1 MPESIIRLDLN
12 EYRDYFESVNDPR
25 NRFPTM
31 MVPFQGG
38 FGLPERV

>member
-1 MPESIIRLDLN
+1 MPESIICLEPN
-12 EYRDYFESVNDPR
+12 EYRDSFESVNDPR

-31 MVPFQGG
+31 TVPFQGG